1 MMDDIIIGKE
11 LPYLYSSIALIRF
24 FFLSLFYILLSLTS
38 SCSDEEISA
47 LYVDSDLI
55 GSLLI
60 IMHMGFFIVD
70 LVGDIVT
77 TVRVGLVNATSPESL
92 PCSSCHLVTVFF
104 FLSTMSSKLS
114 Y

>member
-24 FFLSLFYILLSLTS
+24 FFLSLFYMSSLIS

-70 LVGDIVT
+70 LVGDILT